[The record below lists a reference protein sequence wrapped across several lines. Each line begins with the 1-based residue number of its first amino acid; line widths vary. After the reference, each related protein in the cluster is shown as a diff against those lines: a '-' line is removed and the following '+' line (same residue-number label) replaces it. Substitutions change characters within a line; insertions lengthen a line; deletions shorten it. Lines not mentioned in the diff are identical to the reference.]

1 MTPDRSSTGEPLLK
15 DPGDYS
21 FVLGGPLYQLL
32 RRAHLTGTDL
42 ELARQRV
49 LVLSGLVWVP
59 LLVLSAVQGLALGSS
74 VAVPFLRDIE
84 VNARFLVVV
93 PLLVAAEI
101 TVHRRLRFVARQF
114 IERELIPAP
123 ARRQF
128 DEAIAATIRLRNS
141 IPAELALIG
150 IVYIVGIQV
159 VWRQYS
165 ALDVATW
172 YATPSPDGKTLTLA
186 GIWYVYVSLP
196 FSQFLLLRWYYRLF
210 IWARFLWQVA
220 RIDLRLVPVHPDRTG
235 GLGFL
240 SLATFAFTPLAAAHG
255 VFVSAWIG
263 TRIFQEHAALLD
275 FKVAIVV
282 LVVLMLVLFLGPF
295 FVFTP
300 RLSHTWRQ
308 GERDY
313 GPLAERYAH
322 QFAAKWVHA
331 APPPNEPLL
340 GSNDIQ
346 SLADMANVYSV
357 ARTMRFTP
365 VTRQAIVQLAVATL
379 APIAPLAL
387 TMMPLAQLLKLIAGM
402 LFKG

>member
-1 MTPDRSSTGEPLLK
+1 MNPDRPSAEATFT

-42 ELARQRV
+42 ELARQRI
-49 LVLSGLVWVP
+49 LVLTALTWLP
-59 LLVLSAVQGLALGSS
+59 LLILSALQGLALGAK
-74 VAVPFLRDIE
+74 VAVPFLRDVE
-84 VNARFLVVV
+84 VNARFLLVV
-93 PLLVAAEI
+93 PLLIAAEI
-101 TVHRRLRFVARQF
+101 TVHKRLRFVARQF
-114 IERELIPAP
+114 VERELIPAG

-128 DEAIAATIRLRNS
+128 EDAITSTIRLRNS
-141 IPAELALIG
+141 IPAELALIA
-150 IVYIVGIQV
+150 IVYVLGIQV
-159 VWRQYS
+159 IWRNYTG
-165 ALDVATW
+165 LDVATW
-172 YATPSPDGKTLTLA
+172 YATPSPEGKSLTLA
-186 GIWYVYVSLP
+186 GYWYVYLSLP

-220 RIDLRLVPVHPDRTG
+220 RIELRLVPVHPDRTG

-255 VFVSAWIG
+255 AMVSAWIAS
-263 TRIFQEHAALLD
+263 RIFQQHAALLD
-275 FKVAIVV
+275 FKVGIVV
-282 LVVLMLVLFLGPF
+282 LVVFMLVLFLGPF

-322 QFAAKWVHA
+322 QFDAKWVHTE
-331 APPPNEPLL
+331 APPRDPLL

-346 SLADMANVYSV
+346 SLADMANVYNV

-365 VTRQAIVQLAVATL
+365 VTRQAIIQVAVATL

-387 TMMPLAQLLKLIAGM
+387 TMMPLAQLVKLLAGM
-402 LFKG
+402 LF

>member
-1 MTPDRSSTGEPLLK
+1 MEPHRSNASEPVLT

-42 ELARQRV
+42 ELARQRI
-49 LVLSGLVWVP
+49 LVLTALAWLP
-59 LLVLSAVQGLALGSS
+59 LLVLSAAQGLALGSN
-74 VAVPFLRDIE
+74 VAVPFLRDIDA
-84 VNARFLVVV
+84 NARFLLVV
-93 PLLVAAEI
+93 PLLIAAEI

-114 IERELIPAP
+114 VERELIPSG
-123 ARRQF
+123 ARHQF
-128 DEAIAATIRLRNS
+128 DAAITATRRLRDS
-141 IPAELALIG
+141 IPAELALIAV
-150 IVYIVGIQV
+150 VYVVGIQV
-159 VWRQYS
+159 VWRNYS

-172 YATPSPDGKTLTLA
+172 YATPTPDGKTLTLA
-186 GIWYVYVSLP
+186 GTWYVYVSLP

-210 IWARFLWQVA
+210 IWARFLWQMA

-240 SLATFAFTPLAAAHG
+240 SLATLAFTPLAVAHG
-255 VFVSAWIG
+255 TLVSAFIA
-263 TRIFQEHAALLD
+263 TRIFQQHAALLD
-275 FKVAIVV
+275 FKVGIVV
-282 LVVLMLVLFLGPF
+282 LVVFMLVLFLGPF
-295 FVFTP
+295 LAFTP
-300 RLSHTWRQ
+300 RLTHTWRQ

-322 QFAAKWVHA
+322 QFDAKWVHTE
-331 APPPNEPLL
+331 APPRDPLL

-346 SLADMANVYSV
+346 SLADMANVYNV

-365 VTRQAIVQLAVATL
+365 VTRQAIIQVAVATL

-387 TMMPLAQLLKLIAGM
+387 TMMPLAQLVKLLAGM
-402 LFKG
+402 LF

>member
-1 MTPDRSSTGEPLLK
+1 MDSDRSSAGEALLK

-42 ELARQRV
+42 ELARQRI
-49 LVLSGLVWVP
+49 LVLTALTWLP
-59 LLVLSAVQGLALGSS
+59 LLILSAVQGLALGSN
-74 VAVPFLRDIE
+74 VAVPFLKDIE
-84 VNARFLVVV
+84 ANARFLLVV
-93 PLLVAAEI
+93 PLLIAAEI

-114 IERELIPAP
+114 VERELIPAR
-123 ARRQF
+123 ARSQF
-128 DEAIAATIRLRNS
+128 DDAIAATIRLRNS

-150 IVYIVGIQV
+150 FVYIVGVQII
-159 VWRQYS
+159 WRQYTG
-165 ALDVATW
+165 LDVATW
-172 YATPSPDGKTLTLA
+172 YATPSPEGKNLTLA
-186 GIWYVYVSLP
+186 GYWYAYLSLP

-220 RIDLRLVPVHPDRTG
+220 RIDLRLVPIHPDRTG

-255 VFVSAWIG
+255 AMVSAWIAS
-263 TRIFQEHAALLD
+263 RIFQQHAALLD
-275 FKVAIVV
+275 FKVGIVV
-282 LVVLMLVLFLGPF
+282 LVVFMLVLFLGPF

-322 QFAAKWVHA
+322 LFDAKWVHGEH
-331 APPPNEPLL
+331 PPHDELL
-340 GSNDIQ
+340 GSTDIQ
-346 SLADMANVYSV
+346 SLADMANVYNV

-365 VTRQAIVQLAVATL
+365 VTRQAIIQVAAATL

-387 TMMPLAQLLKLIAGM
+387 TMMPLAQLVKLLAGM
-402 LFKG
+402 LF